1 MNNEQCRV
9 ARAML
14 GWSAR
19 ELSRQSHVGER
30 TILEF
35 EAKSRKIMPRTN
47 GRIRSLFIVNG
58 IEFIDDEN
66 GIGIRRRFTIE
77 EYLARQDLLE
87 SQGAQLD
94 PPRQA
99 LPDPAQQDV
108 A

>member
-1 MNNEQCRV
+1 MNHEQCRV

-35 EAKSRKIMPRTN
+35 EAKSRKIMPKTN
-47 GRIRSLFIVNG
+47 SKIRSLFIVNG

-66 GIGIRRRFTIE
+66 GIGIRRRFTID
-77 EYLARQDLLE
+77 EYIARQEAFE
-87 SQGAQLD
+87 S
-94 PPRQA
+94 RNA
-99 LPDPAQQDV
+99 LSDPADH
-108 A
+108 

>member
-19 ELSRQSHVGER
+19 ELSRQSQVGER

-35 EAKSRKIMPRTN
+35 EANARRIMPQTN
-47 GRIRSLFIVNG
+47 GKIRSLFVVNG

-77 EYLARQDLLE
+77 EYIARQELHE
-87 SQGAQLD
+87 SRGAQ
-94 PPRQA
+94 PEPTRQPA
-99 LPDPAQQDV
+99 LDPAQ
-108 A
+108 

>member
-1 MNNEQCRV
+1 MNHEQCRV

-35 EAKSRKIMPRTN
+35 EAKSRKIMPKTN
-47 GRIRSLFIVNG
+47 SKIRSLFIVNG

-66 GIGIRRRFTIE
+66 GIGIRRRFTID
-77 EYLARQDLLE
+77 EYIARQE
-87 SQGAQLD
+87 AFE
-94 PPRQA
+94 RRNA
-99 LPDPAQQDV
+99 LSDPADHRV
-108 A
+108 FDPA